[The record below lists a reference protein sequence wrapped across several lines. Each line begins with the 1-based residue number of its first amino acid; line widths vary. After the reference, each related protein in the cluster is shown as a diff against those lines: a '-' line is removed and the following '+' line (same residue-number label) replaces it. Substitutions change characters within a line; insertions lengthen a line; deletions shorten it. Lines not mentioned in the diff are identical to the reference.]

1 MINQIMMITKPVS
14 KVEECFKQYFLF
26 ARIKSIQSPFSLKHV
41 VELILLF
48 EFKDCINDTNKGLFG
63 PILKSPKII
72 WLS

>member
-1 MINQIMMITKPVS
+1 MMITKPVS

-26 ARIKSIQSPFSLKHV
+26 VRIKSIQSPFSLKHV

>member
-26 ARIKSIQSPFSLKHV
+26 VRIKSIQSPFSLKHV